1 MSGPTLPSG
10 WRLKPIRDTVVPSG
24 SRNPKKEGI
33 GSFRYVDVDALDNT
47 RQVIGSAKEVA
58 KSDAPSRARMLIK
71 QGDVL
76 FCLVRPYLKN
86 IAVVP
91 HELDGEVA
99 STAYC
104 VLRPIAGMDS
114 RFLFYQIV
122 RESFIHS
129 IPTYGNSPPSARDD
143 EFMGMSLYVAPLPEQ
158 RRIVAKIE
166 ELFSDLDAGV
176 AALER
181 VRANLKR
188 YRAAVLK
195 AAVEGRLTE
204 EWRTRHPATEPAAK
218 LLERIL
224 AERRAKWDQDQ
235 LRKFK
240 EAGKP
245 PPKGWRERY
254 NAPTPPELQDARDT
268 PKTWAWASV
277 EQLAAEE
284 RYSLAIGPFG
294 SNLKV
299 SDYEES
305 GVPLIFVRNIRAND
319 FGGARDKFVSPAKAA
334 ELVAHS
340 ADPGDILIT
349 KMGDPPGDACLYPA
363 GRSHAIITAD
373 CIKWRLHPL
382 LPLPQHFV
390 NAVNSEV
397 VKRQMGRI
405 TKGVAQQKVSLERFG
420 TVAVPL
426 PPRAEQAEIVAEVD
440 RRLSVADAAETQVEH
455 ALQRAARL
463 RQAILKRAF
472 EGKLVPQDPTDEPA
486 AALLERIKA
495 GGSNGHRVAIDN
507 KDGSPTK
514 PAKRRSRARV

>member
-1 MSGPTLPSG
+1 MSASATLPSG
-10 WRLKPIRDTVVPSG
+10 WTLRPIRDAVVPSR
-24 SRNPKKEGI
+24 SRNPKKEGS

-47 RQVIGSAKEVA
+47 KQVIGAAKQVA

-71 QGDVL
+71 RGDVL

-86 IAVVP
+86 IAIVP
-91 HELDGEVA
+91 RELDGEVA

-104 VLRPIAGMDS
+104 VLRPGAGLDS

-143 EFMGMSLYVAPLPEQ
+143 EFMAMSIRVAPLPEQ

-224 AERRAKWDQDQ
+224 AERRAKWEQDQ

-240 EAGKP
+240 EAGKT
-245 PPKGWRERY
+245 PPKGWKEKYREPAGTTPQSAATLPPQWCWVTIDQLTHLVTKGSSPGWQGFEYTTAGAMFVRSQNVRWGHLDLSDVQY
-254 NAPTPPELQDARDT
+254 LPPEFNAEHPTSIIRTGDVLLNLVG
-268 PKTWAWASV
+268 ASV
-277 EQLAAEE
+277 GRAAVATEQVDGA
-284 RYSLAIGPFG
+284 
-294 SNLKV
+294 NLNQAVGIIRLVNVEMNRLLVYFIV
-299 SDYEES
+299 SPQVQAHITTNKAD
-305 GVPLIFVRNIRAND
+305 VARANFNLD
-319 FGGARDKFVSPAKAA
+319 DVRPMPMA
-334 ELVAHS
+334 
-340 ADPGDILIT
+340 
-349 KMGDPPGDACLYPA
+349 
-363 GRSHAIITAD
+363 
-373 CIKWRLHPL
+373 
-382 LPLPQHFV
+382 
-390 NAVNSEV
+390 
-397 VKRQMGRI
+397 
-405 TKGVAQQKVSLERFG
+405 
-420 TVAVPL
+420 L
-426 PPRAEQAEIVAEVD
+426 PPLAEQAEIVAEVD
-440 RRLSVADAAETQVEH
+440 RRISVADAAETQVEH

-486 AALLERIKA
+486 AALLDRIKA
-495 GGSNGHRVAIDN
+495 GGGSNGHRAVIGN
-507 KDGSPTK
+507 KDADPMTPT
-514 PAKRRSRARV
+514 KRRSRAHA